1 MKSTVEK
8 LRSLEQSPSVLDF
21 FSILFETVGIRV
33 LDTGEELNCY
43 HHGQHIE
50 FCEQLNESAVDYVLE
65 LTTEQVDNLIELL
78 SFKDIDEVRR
88 YNILKTLFQ
97 PTIEA
102 SINPFPCLKK
112 VPFSIPLASN
122 TLLRRLLRMENI
134 IHVYIIPPSQ
144 EEPEIGHT
152 LVFKNKEWQV
162 FPGLHSNPGRI
173 FRLTIED
180 ALTFHSHAFIALK
193 SNNTMG
199 WLKFGAWYLKWRNVV
214 SKRPSRKNPNDPRN

>member
-1 MKSTVEK
+1 MQSSLQK
-8 LRSLEQSPSVLDF
+8 LKLIQQSPAILDF
-21 FSILFETVGIRV
+21 FSVLFERIGIRV
-33 LDTGEELNCY
+33 LDTGEELSCF
-43 HHGQHIE
+43 HRGIHIDFE
-50 FCEQLNESAVDYVLE
+50 EELDESNVDYVLE

-97 PTIEA
+97 PAIEA

-112 VPFSIPLASN
+112 VPFAIPLASN

-180 ALTFHSHAFIALK
+180 TLTFHSRAFIALK

-199 WLKFGAWYLKWRNVV
+199 WLRFGAWYLRWRKIV
-214 SKRPSRKNPNDPRN
+214 SKRPSRKETNDPRN